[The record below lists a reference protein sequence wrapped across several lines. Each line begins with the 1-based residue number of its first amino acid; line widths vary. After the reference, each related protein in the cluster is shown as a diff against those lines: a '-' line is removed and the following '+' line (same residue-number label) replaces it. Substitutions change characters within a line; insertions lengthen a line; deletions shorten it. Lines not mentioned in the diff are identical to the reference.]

1 MRILTLAAI
10 HSALA
15 FSTAGLAQVA
25 PDDALIFQTANGW
38 SPRVNVEAGTVM
50 AYGINKDLPDRIRSW
65 QEHGYRVAVMT
76 GVAWGEYG
84 DYLRGD
90 FDGKEH
96 WDETQQESDGK
107 LIQHGGREVP
117 YVSPSESYGKYLSRG
132 VIRAIEAGA
141 EAIYLEEPEFWARAG
156 WSDSFKKEWQSY
168 YHEPWQAPDSSPD
181 AQYRASKLKYFLY
194 QRALA
199 QVFTAVRQW
208 GEEHHRVIPCYVA
221 THSLINYAQWQ
232 IVSPESSLL
241 DVGADGYIAQV
252 WTGTSRAVN
261 TYQGVTAERTFE
273 TAFLE
278 YGALQNI
285 ARSSGKRIWYLNDPI
300 EDNPNHSWTD
310 YKRNWES
317 TLVASLLQPEVSS
330 YEILPWP
337 DRIFG
342 PKSMHPVSEPTE
354 ADPKPEKT
362 LIPAGYETEL
372 QTVFHALGEMRDA
385 TRKQPAQWSV
395 SGTQNI
401 GILVSDTLMFQ
412 RAKPLPSDAN
422 LGNFYGM
429 ALPLIMHGVPVEPV
443 QIESTYRGDGAA
455 EFLKQYKVLML
466 TYEAQKPPSPKFH
479 EAIAAWVKA
488 GGALVVMDD
497 DRDPYNHAQD
507 WWNENGKS
515 QVIPRA
521 LLFKALGLDA
531 RSEGTHRVGKGV
543 VIFKKTAPSA
553 LAASADG
560 PAQVLVVMK
569 DAAAEIHL
577 PWRQSTALVLR
588 RGPFVIASGF
598 DKPEGTPEHAVTRV
612 ANSAVKALDGAKA
625 SGVASPSSE
634 SSPSSPPS
642 PSAAPYAAPA
652 PTVIRGRYID
662 LFDEDLHVMNDPDVS
677 EGERRLLLD
686 PAYFD
691 AGKARVIAASGKIV
705 DEHATSTSLSFAIT
719 SIEAR
724 DEDDL
729 TAIRLL
735 LPHAAKSV
743 AVDGKPVVVG
753 KVEAGTVL
761 LEFPARAA
769 LQKVE
774 VTF

>member
-1 MRILTLAAI
+1 MKTLVLALTLSVTAI
-10 HSALA
+10 
-15 FSTAGLAQVA
+15 AQA
-25 PDDALIFQTANGW
+25 PPHADDTLIFQTQNGW

-50 AYGINKDLPDRIRSW
+50 AYGITEDLPGRIRSW
-65 QEHGYRVAVMT
+65 KEHGYRVTVMT
-76 GVAWGEYG
+76 GVAWGTYA

-107 LIQHGGREVP
+107 LILHSGREVP
-117 YVSPSESYGKYLSRG
+117 YIAPSESYGKYLSRG
-132 VIRAIEAGA
+132 VLRALDAGG

-156 WSDSFKKEWQSY
+156 WSDSFKIEWESY
-168 YHEPWQAPDSSPD
+168 YHEPWRAPDSSPD

-199 QVFTAVRQW
+199 QVFTSVREWSQ
-208 GEEHHRVIPCYVA
+208 EHNKQIPCYVA

-261 TYQGVTAERTFE
+261 VYEGVKAERTFE

-285 ARSSGKRIWYLNDPI
+285 ARSSGERIWYLNDPI

-342 PKSMHPVSEPTE
+342 ARAIHPSTEPTE
-354 ADPKPEKT
+354 ANPKPQPT
-362 LIPAGYETEL
+362 LIPAEYETEL
-372 QTVFHALGEMRDA
+372 QTVFHALGQMQN
-385 TRKQPAQWSV
+385 QPSDWQV
-395 SGTQNI
+395 SGTRNI

-412 RAKPLPSDAN
+412 RAKPLPSDPD
-422 LGNFYGM
+422 LGNFYGL
-429 ALPLIMHGVPVEPV
+429 ALPLIMHGLPAEPV
-443 QIESTYRGDGAA
+443 QIESTYRGQNAA
-455 EFLKQYKVLML
+455 IFLKQYKLLLL
-466 TYEAQKPPSPKFH
+466 TYEGQKPPSPKFH
-479 EAIAAWVKA
+479 DAIAAWVKA
-488 GGALVVMDD
+488 GGALVIFDD

-507 WWNENGKS
+507 WWNDNGKT
-515 QVIPRA
+515 QTTPRE
-521 LLFKALGLDA
+521 LLFHSLGINPQ
-531 RSEGTHRVGKGV
+531 SEGTHHVGKGV
-543 VIFKKTAPSA
+543 VIFHKTSPSV
-553 LAASADG
+553 LAADANG
-560 PAQVLVVMK
+560 AAMVLATIR
-569 DAAAEIHL
+569 DAATQIHL
-577 PWRQSTALVLR
+577 PWCQSTAFVLR

-612 ANSAVKALDGAKA
+612 ANSAVKSLDSALSA
-625 SGVASPSSE
+625 SGNTTAPPPRSASD
-634 SSPSSPPS
+634 
-642 PSAAPYAAPA
+642 
-652 PTVIRGRYID
+652 PTLIRGRYID
-662 LFDEDLHVMNDPDVS
+662 LFDAHLRIVEDPRVG

-686 PAYFD
+686 PTFFPAS
-691 AGKARVIAASGKIV
+691 KARVLAASAKVIDEQATSNTLHFAV
-705 DEHATSTSLSFAIT
+705 TNIESRDEHD
-719 SIEAR
+719 R
-724 DEDDL
+724 

-735 LPHAAKSV
+735 LPRAPRNITV
-743 AVDGKPVVVG
+743 EGKPLAPA
-753 KVEAGTVL
+753 KADAGTVL
-761 LEFPARAA
+761 LEFPARATP
-769 LQKVE
+769 QHVD
-774 VTF
+774 VIF

>member
-1 MRILTLAAI
+1 MKILVLVL
-10 HSALA
+10 SL
-15 FSTAGLAQVA
+15 FSTTAIAQTLPHA
-25 PDDALIFQTANGW
+25 DDTLIFQTGNGW
-38 SPRVNVEAGTVM
+38 SSRVNVEAGTVM
-50 AYGINKDLPDRIRSW
+50 TYGINEDLPDRIRSW
-65 QEHGYRVAVMT
+65 KEHGYRVTVMT
-76 GVAWGEYG
+76 GVAWGTYG

-96 WDETQQESDGK
+96 WNETQQESDGK
-107 LIQHGGREVP
+107 LIQHSGREVP
-117 YVSPSESYGKYLSRG
+117 YIAPSESYGKYLSRG
-132 VIRAIEAGA
+132 VLRALDAGA

-156 WSDSFKKEWQSY
+156 WSDSFKKEWESY
-168 YHEPWQAPDSSPD
+168 YHEPWRAPDSSPD

-199 QVFTAVRQW
+199 QVFTAVREW
-208 GEEHHRVIPCYVA
+208 GQQHNKMIPCYVA

-261 TYQGVTAERTFE
+261 VYQGMKAERTFE

-342 PKSMHPVSEPTE
+342 PHSLHPSTDSTE
-354 ADPKPEKT
+354 ASPKPE
-362 LIPAGYETEL
+362 LISIPPAYETEL
-372 QTVFHALGEMRDA
+372 QTVFHALGQMHDH
-385 TRKQPAQWSV
+385 PAHWQV

-412 RAKPLPSDAN
+412 RAKPLPSDAD
-422 LGNFYGM
+422 LGNFYGL
-429 ALPLIMHGVPVEPV
+429 ALPLIMHGFPAEPV
-443 QIESTYRGDGAA
+443 QIESTYRPNATDL
-455 EFLKQYKVLML
+455 LKQYRVLLL
-466 TYEAQKPPSPKFH
+466 TYEGQKPPSPKFH

-488 GGALVVMDD
+488 GGALIVVDD

-507 WWNENGKS
+507 WWNDNGKTPT
-515 QVIPRA
+515 IPRE
-521 LLFKALGLDA
+521 LLFQSLGINPQ
-531 RSEGTHRVGKGV
+531 SEGVHRVGKGV
-543 VIFKKTAPSA
+543 VLFRKTSPSA
-553 LAASADG
+553 LAADPDG
-560 PAQVLVVMK
+560 PAVVL
-569 DAAAEIHL
+569 AATRQAAEQIHL
-577 PWRQSTALVLR
+577 PWRESTAFVLR
-588 RGPFVIASGF
+588 RGPFIMASGF
-598 DKPEGTPEHAVTRV
+598 DKPEGTPEDAATRV
-612 ANSAVKALDGAKA
+612 VGSIVKPLDGATSA
-625 SGVASPSSE
+625 TSE
-634 SSPSSPPS
+634 PTVPPS
-642 PSAAPYAAPA
+642 HTAPA
-652 PTVIRGRYID
+652 PTTIHGRYID
-662 LFDEDLHVMNDPDVS
+662 LFDAHLRIVDDPQVG

-686 PAYFD
+686 PSFFPTAT
-691 AGKARVIAASGKIV
+691 ARVLAASAKVV
-705 DEHATSTSLSFAIT
+705 DEHATSNTLHFAVT

-724 DEDDL
+724 DEHDL

-735 LPHAAKSV
+735 LPRAAKTIT
-743 AVDGKPVVVG
+743 VDGKPLEDLKASDG
-753 KVEAGTVL
+753 DIL
-761 LEFPARAA
+761 IEFPAKAK
-769 LQKVE
+769 LQQVD